1 MKSYALRGACR
12 EWRGFADA
20 GSDRQLG
27 HIAWSAGVL
36 DSALALP
43 PWLGRHALLYVSHYR
58 RRPKPALTALVT
70 PLTLTLSF
78 PFCRRRRRFCVCV
91 SVCRKQPNPDGRNFF
106 PTATSGGIVLGDITA
121 ALVSP
126 RAPLTAF

>member
-1 MKSYALRGACR
+1 MSPLTGSTSMKSYALRGACR

-43 PWLGRHALLYVSHYR
+43 PGLGHHIMSSVRAQGSARRALQPPMHS
-58 RRPKPALTALVT
+58 RPAWISTD
-70 PLTLTLSF
+70 F
-78 PFCRRRRRFCVCV
+78 RCV
-91 SVCRKQPNPDGRNFF
+91 GRMFYQ
-106 PTATSGGIVLGDITA
+106 V
-121 ALVSP
+121 
-126 RAPLTAF
+126 